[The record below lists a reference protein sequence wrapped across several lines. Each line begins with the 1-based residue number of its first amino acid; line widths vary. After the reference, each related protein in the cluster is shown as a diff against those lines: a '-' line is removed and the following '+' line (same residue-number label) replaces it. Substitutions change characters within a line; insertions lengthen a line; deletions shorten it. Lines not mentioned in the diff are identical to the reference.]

1 MIIPFVPK
9 NSEPIEEH
17 VEDNVVVIEETTVI
31 DLTKITEIVSIAA
44 CIAVSIFAVA
54 VLISIIL

>member
-17 VEDNVVVIEETTVI
+17 DEDNVVVIEETTVI
-31 DLTKITEIVSIAA
+31 DLTKITEIVTIGT
-44 CIAVSIFAVA
+44 CIAVSIFAIA
-54 VLISIIL
+54 VLVSIVF